1 MLQTATANS
10 NPYTAVF
17 LIIIVLM
24 VARRAGM
31 TSTMNAFSLRR
42 VFLRPAIY
50 VAIAAAVSVGLPGY
64 EIISIV
70 LLAFAGAYAA
80 ISLSI
85 SIEISYI
92 SGKLH
97 YKKSRSITLFW
108 GIAVVLR
115 YLIAAYLPMYAIA
128 SISIDLLLGAT
139 TGLLVGE
146 AIKIYLLYK
155 KIKAKEAKSR

>member
-10 NPYTAVF
+10 YTFIF

-24 VARRAGM
+24 AARRAGRA
-31 TSTMNAFSLRR
+31 STASKFSLRR
-42 VFLRPAIY
+42 IFLRPVIY
-50 VAIAAAVSVGLPGY
+50 VAIAAAVSIGLSEY

-70 LLAFAGAYAA
+70 LLALAGAYAA

-85 SIEISYI
+85 GIEISYI
-92 SGKLH
+92 GGKLH
-97 YKKSRSITLFW
+97 YKRSRAIVLFW

-115 YLIAAYLPMYAIA
+115 YVFAMYLSTYAIA
-128 SISIDLLLGAT
+128 SISINLLLGAT

-146 AIKIYLLYK
+146 AIKIYILYK
-155 KIKAKEAKSR
+155 KLKAKETKSI